1 MWAMVHKSTDMDSI
15 VRLSVGRAHSP
26 GKKCQSPPAGAS
38 ETTDISPREAF
49 LRPELCC
56 LDSHVYICFMYVQC
70 MCVPGGMCAQSS
82 QPDGVL
88 SLFKE

>member
-1 MWAMVHKSTDMDSI
+1 MAYQELQGPVPFLPEHLTLLRQI
-15 VRLSVGRAHSP
+15 LA
-26 GKKCQSPPAGAS
+26 AGAS

-49 LRPELCC
+49 PRPELCC